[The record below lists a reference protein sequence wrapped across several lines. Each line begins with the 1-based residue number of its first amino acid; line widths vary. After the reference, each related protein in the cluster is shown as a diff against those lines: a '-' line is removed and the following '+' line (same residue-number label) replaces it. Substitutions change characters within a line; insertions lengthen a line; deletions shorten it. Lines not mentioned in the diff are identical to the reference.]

1 MNVFIFKVSIS
12 WTAYGQILLFIQ
24 SDNLCFMVC
33 LRPSLPSSKSERE
46 GEKQESSLLFLI
58 RLFHFRRISSL
69 DQGQFKGQ
77 LLGTEHRQCGTQ
89 KKFGRTIWHSSSS
102 VRIRPNFVIKYQPER
117 GKRVIGLLW
126 CSSDVTSLRKKKMGL
141 GMGVVVR
148 RQPTS

>member
-12 WTAYGQILLFIQ
+12 WTVYGQILLFIQ

-46 GEKQESSLLFLI
+46 REKQESSLLFLI
-58 RLFHFRRISSL
+58 RLLHFRRIFPRSV
-69 DQGQFKGQ
+69 QGIVIRHRAQTVWD
-77 LLGTEHRQCGTQ
+77 TEVWENHMT
-89 KKFGRTIWHSSSS
+89 FSS
-102 VRIRPNFVIKYQPER
+102 VRIRPDFVIKYQLER
-117 GKRVIGLLW
+117 GKRVIGVLW

-148 RQPTS
+148 RQLTS